1 MRLIDADALVTAYD
15 AAHDGPPGKART
27 LILNAPTVDA
37 VQVVRCKE
45 CVFWLRDKGHSL
57 NGECECACID
67 GWWLPEEYCACG
79 ERRDKDALD

>member
-45 CVFWLRDKGHSL
+45 CVFWLRDKEHSL

-79 ERRDKDALD
+79 ERRDKDETD